1 MQLRAIAASFS
12 HLFYPSICFGC
23 GKKEIEEWEFI
34 CLDCSIS
41 LPYTGFE
48 QIRDNPVEKLFWGRC
63 KILYASSTFYYIE
76 KTSLQ
81 KLIHQVKYKEQE
93 KLGVYLG
100 QKMGRRLQFT
110 FERNEAD
117 LLIPMP
123 LHPKKLKSR
132 GYNQASLLCEGIT
145 NKTGCAFDETVLIR
159 TENTSTQTKKTRMD
173 RWKNVNEVF
182 AITKQENILDK
193 NIVLV
198 DDVIT
203 TGASTE
209 ACAQTLLQH
218 GAKSVAICSL
228 AFTL

>member
-1 MQLRAIAASFS
+1 LQLRAIAASFS
-12 HLFYPSICFGC
+12 HLFYPSICFAC
-23 GKKEIEEWEFI
+23 GKKEIEDREFI

-63 KILYASSTFYYIE
+63 RIQFASSSFYYVE

-81 KLIHQVKYKEQE
+81 QLIHQVKYKEQE
-93 KLGVYLG
+93 KLGIYLG
-100 QKMGRRLQFT
+100 QKMGSRLQFT
-110 FERNEAD
+110 FERNEVD

-145 NKTGCAFDETVLIR
+145 NKTGCAFDETALIR